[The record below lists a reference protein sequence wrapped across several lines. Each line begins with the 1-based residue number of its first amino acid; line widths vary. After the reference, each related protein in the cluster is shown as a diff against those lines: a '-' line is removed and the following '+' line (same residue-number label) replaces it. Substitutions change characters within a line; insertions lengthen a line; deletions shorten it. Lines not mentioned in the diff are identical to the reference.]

1 VSVASDTK
9 IPLLPVGLL
18 LEGGFTRFP
27 RRLFVAEREERTG
40 EAEVTGTDE
49 LESPWMCEFAAGSF
63 IRSLSLQSL
72 FSSLLFDMALRLI
85 LRSRYVTLQL
95 LAIFVWQPSLVV
107 QHIETHWSQLAGDRF
122 FFKKKLAG
130 HCARQLGASDSGYT
144 CRSLSGRCVVLFVRF
159 AGNSPRS

>member
-1 VSVASDTK
+1 MDGVSVASDTK

-122 FFKKKLAG
+122 FL
-130 HCARQLGASDSGYT
+130 
-144 CRSLSGRCVVLFVRF
+144 
-159 AGNSPRS
+159 